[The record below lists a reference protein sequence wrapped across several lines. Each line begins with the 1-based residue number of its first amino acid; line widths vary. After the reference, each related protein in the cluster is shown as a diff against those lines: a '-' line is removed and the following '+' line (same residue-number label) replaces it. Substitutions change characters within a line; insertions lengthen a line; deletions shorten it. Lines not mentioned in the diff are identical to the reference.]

1 MENLTIFKRLNTQ
14 VDAVLAALQAAKEEI
29 AGLRTEL
36 VDCRAQCEQ
45 NEQQI
50 KLLQDAIHQND
61 AEMEQLA
68 SRIAEVLDNA
78 GREAERAPL
87 LQEYS

>member
-29 AGLRTEL
+29 TGLRTEL
-36 VDCRAQCEQ
+36 ADCRAQCEQ

-50 KLLQDAIHQND
+50 KLLQDAIRQND
-61 AEMEQLA
+61 AEMEQLT
-68 SRIAEVLDNA
+68 SRIAEVLDSA
-78 GREAERAPL
+78 GREAERAPF